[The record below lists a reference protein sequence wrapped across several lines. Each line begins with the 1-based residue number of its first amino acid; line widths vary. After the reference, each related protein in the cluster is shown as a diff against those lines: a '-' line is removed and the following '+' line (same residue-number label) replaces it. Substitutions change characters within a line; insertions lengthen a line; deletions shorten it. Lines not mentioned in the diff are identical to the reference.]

1 MAIIGT
7 FTATSDGG
15 WEGRIRTLTI
25 NVRAKIVPN
34 DNRDSDRAPDY
45 LVLVGPMELGAAWV
59 HRNKDDKSK
68 EYLSV
73 YLDDPA
79 LGDPIVAALYYFA
92 SVERARLVWFRRRD
106 RNYLE

>member
-25 NVRAKIVPN
+25 NVRSKLVPN
-34 DNRDSDRAPDY
+34 DNRVSEKSPDY
-45 LVLVGPMELGAAWV
+45 LVLVGPIELGAAWI
-59 HRNKDDKSK
+59 RRGKEAPAR

-73 YLDDPA
+73 QLDDPCLA
-79 LGDPIVAALYYFA
+79 EPINATLLFLPGND
-92 SVERARLVWFRRRD
+92 RAKLVWSRRSC
-106 RNYLE
+106 

>member
-34 DNRDSDRAPDY
+34 DNRDGEKSPDY
-45 LVLVGPMELGAAWV
+45 TVQVGAVELGVAWV
-59 HRNKDDKSK
+59 HQTNQNPPRQ
-68 EYLSV
+68 YLSIQ
-73 YLDDPA
+73 LDDPGLTCPIAVA
-79 LGDPIVAALYYFA
+79 LFFLPGND
-92 SVERARLVWFRRRD
+92 RATLVWSRRRD
-106 RNYLE
+106 